1 MESSFPRVM
10 HCSDMVGAEAIIII
24 DYIPPME
31 ALLADA
37 TEADLRA
44 VAEFAAESRRRE
56 RLAWRA
62 MLRRALGRECVIEYK
77 PSGKPQIVDE
87 KYSHISVSH
96 CRDMVAVALSTRECG
111 VDVELLERRF
121 AAVAERYM
129 SHEELAMATTAGQ
142 QAIVW
147 SAKEVLYK
155 MAGTEG
161 LDLRG
166 EIRITQIDEAEAR
179 VRGVVE
185 HRGERLMEQ
194 SLHYCYP
201 DAEHILIYGL

>member
-96 CRDMVAVALSTRECG
+96 CRDMVAVAVATAECG

-129 SHEELAMATTAGQ
+129 SPEELSLVNSDVER
-142 QAIVW
+142 AIVW

-161 LDLRG
+161 LELRR
-166 EIRITQIDEAEAR
+166 EIRIVEINAAEQS

-185 HRGERLMEQ
+185 RRGERLVER
-194 SLHYCYP
+194 SLRYCYP
-201 DAEHILIYGL
+201 DAEHIVLYGL